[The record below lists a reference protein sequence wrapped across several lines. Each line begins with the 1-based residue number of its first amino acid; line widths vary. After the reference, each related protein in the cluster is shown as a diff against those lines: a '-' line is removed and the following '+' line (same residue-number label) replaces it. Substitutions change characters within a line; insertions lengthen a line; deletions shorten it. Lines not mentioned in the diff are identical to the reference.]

1 MLKETYSSIDENK
14 SENVVGMCFI
24 SFDIVIEDTGMGIPK
39 DKIDTLF
46 VNFSKINKHKKNNPH
61 GIGLGLSICK
71 NIVE

>member
-39 DKIDTLF
+39 DKIDSLF
-46 VNFSKINKHKKNNPH
+46 VNFSKIDNH
-61 GIGLGLSICK
+61 
-71 NIVE
+71 